1 MKMRLFLR
9 EWKVT
14 ISSFAVFVLVVL
26 PGAAPALDR
35 AGDSSSDTP
44 STDYIVADTGQS
56 KCYNTAVEIGS
67 PAAGEAFYGQDAQ
80 YYGPPP
86 RYNDNGNGTVLD
98 LTTGLTW
105 MASPDADGD
114 GVLESPGDK
123 LSWWDAMEFPNTL
136 NEMNYGGYDDWRL
149 PSIKELYS
157 LIDFSGVDP
166 SGLEGDTTG
175 LIPFIGREYFGFVY
189 GNEDAGER
197 IIDSQYWSST
207 EYVSTTMG
215 GDHTV
220 FGVNFADGRIKGYG
234 TSLHGDDK
242 VSFALCCRGN
252 IGYGTNDFTD
262 NGDGTVTDAA
272 TGLMWQQADN
282 GAGKTWKEALS
293 YAENLVLAGHD
304 DWRLPNAK
312 ELQSILDYTRSPATH
327 GTAAIDP
334 VFTCTAIADEGGGV
348 NYPFYWAGTTH
359 ANWSESPGYM
369 GAYVCFGEAL
379 GWMQSPFPPYEY
391 TLMDVHGAG
400 AQRSDP
406 KYGDPDDW
414 PYGHGPQGDVV
425 RIYNHS
431 RCVRGG
437 LAETPV
443 PDVKAN
449 GSDDPVLLS
458 PGSTAT
464 ITIALEPGDFTDRD
478 ADWWVFADTPFGTYS
493 YIYPSGW
500 ERGFFR
506 SFGYELLQVPS
517 FEVLDGV
524 LPAGD
529 YTIYFAVDDNEDG
542 EFDGAWT
549 DSVEVTVQS

>member
-1 MKMRLFLR
+1 MAAISIFVMFAL
-9 EWKVT
+9 T
-14 ISSFAVFVLVVL
+14 IL
-26 PGAAPALDR
+26 PGAAR
-35 AGDSSSDTP
+35 AASGIGDSPPDGP
-44 STDYIVADTGQS
+44 VTDYIPVDTGQF
-56 KCYNTAVEIGS
+56 KCYDTAVEIDFPES
-67 PAAGEAFYGQDAQ
+67 GESFFGQDAH

-86 RYNDNGNGTVLD
+86 RYSDNGNGTVLD

-105 MASPDADGD
+105 MASPDTDGD
-114 GVLESPGDK
+114 GELESPGDK
-123 LSWWDAMEFPNTL
+123 LSWWNAMDFPDVL
-136 NEMNYGGYDDWRL
+136 NGMSYGGFDDWRL

-166 SGLEGDTTG
+166 SGFEGDTTG
-175 LIPFIGREYFGFVY
+175 LIPFIDREYFAFIY
-189 GNEDAGER
+189 GNENGGER

-242 VSFALCCRGN
+242 ESFVLCCRGN
-252 IGYGTNDFTD
+252 TGYGTNNFTD

-272 TGLMWQQADN
+272 TGLIWQQDDSVT
-282 GAGKTWKEALS
+282 GRTWEQALS
-293 YAENLVLAGHD
+293 YAENLVLAGRD

-312 ELQSILDYTRSPATH
+312 ELQSIVDYTRSPDTH

-334 VFTCTAIADEGGGV
+334 VFNCTLIIDEGDGP

-359 ANWSESPGYM
+359 ANWTESPGYM
-369 GAYVCFGEAL
+369 SVYVCFGEAL
-379 GWMQSPFPPYEY
+379 GWMRSPFPPYEY

-414 PYGHGPQGDVV
+414 PYGNGPQGDVV
-425 RIYNHS
+425 RIYNHV

-449 GSDDPVLLS
+449 GSDGPVYLS

-464 ITIALEPGDFTDRD
+464 ITIALEPGDFTDRGT
-478 ADWWVFADTPFGTYS
+478 DWWLYADTPYGTYS
-493 YIYPSGW
+493 YIYPTGW
-500 ERGFFR
+500 ERGFYR
-506 SFGYELLQVPS
+506 SFGYDLVSLS
-517 FEVLDGV
+517 AFEVLDSA

-529 YTIYFAVDDNEDG
+529 YTIYFGVDDNEDG
-542 EFDGAWT
+542 EFDGTWT
-549 DSVEVTVQS
+549 DSVQVTVQS